1 MRSFS
6 AGLLAYIANPE
17 SINAHIL
24 VYVSAKDRTTG
35 VVTPVGIWTGDDD
48 LVFTINGASRT
59 YYGRGGLIEV
69 PAINYTSELNVN
81 TIDVEF
87 APLSSEVAQMIR
99 GYDSRQAPVEIHRA
113 VFDPTSN
120 VLLEEPHRIYR
131 GRVDKIQI
139 STPKQN
145 GTARLTMTVASN
157 SRSLTRNI
165 PSRRSDETQKLR
177 SNDRFMRYTTV
188 TQVVET
194 LWGEVRE
201 TSSAGSGNSGSGTSM
216 TPPVGMAG
224 AER

>member
-17 SINAHIL
+17 SINAHVL
-24 VYVSAKDRTTG
+24 VWVSAKDRTTG

-48 LVFTINGASRT
+48 LVFTINGVSRT

-69 PAINYTSELNVN
+69 PAINYTAELNVN

-87 APLSSEVAQMIR
+87 APLSAEVAQMIR

-139 STPKQN
+139 TTPKQN

-165 PSRRSDETQKLR
+165 PARRSDETQKLR
-177 SNDRFMRYTTV
+177 STDRFMRYTVV

-194 LWGEVRE
+194 VWGEIRK
-201 TSSAGSGNSGSGTSM
+201 TAAPPASSGGAGGS
-216 TPPVGMAG
+216 PPKQWGDG
-224 AER
+224 RDR